1 MFCGFMWDTCPQ
13 AIASG
18 ELLEPHIKE
27 PPGFPDSI
35 SATNPKEFKRIQPLI
50 KDNRRA
56 DKISAGPQ
64 SHILEGVT
72 WDEANRI
79 NEATVSPAGDHV
91 VLMGAASKGII
102 QRGYQHNAAVY
113 KAPYAKNPF
122 DNVTDDELNEYKR
135 TVERK
140 KSIHG
145 EYTDTDFS
153 ESEPLSSMPISAPQQ
168 TKQTTITPA
177 AVSQSAP
184 EEVSEHQVMR
194 IQTQQA
200 PIPSQHEVVL
210 SDATSYQNHT
220 LLAAKTSTQIHKN
233 YNHHLQSYKTFST
246 QKYSTLLNNFEKYG
260 RLA

>member
-1 MFCGFMWDTCPQ
+1 MWNIPIQ
-13 AIASG
+13 QHRASC
-18 ELLEPHIKE
+18 ESAY
-27 PPGFPDSI
+27 SI

-56 DKISAGPQ
+56 DTISAGPQ

-102 QRGYQHNAAVY
+102 QRGYQHNAAGY

-184 EEVSEHQVMR
+184 EEGSEHQVMR
-194 IQTQQA
+194 IQTPQA

-220 LLAAKTSTQIHKN
+220 LLAAKTSTQIHKK
-233 YNHHLQSYKTFST
+233 L
-246 QKYSTLLNNFEKYG
+246 
-260 RLA
+260 